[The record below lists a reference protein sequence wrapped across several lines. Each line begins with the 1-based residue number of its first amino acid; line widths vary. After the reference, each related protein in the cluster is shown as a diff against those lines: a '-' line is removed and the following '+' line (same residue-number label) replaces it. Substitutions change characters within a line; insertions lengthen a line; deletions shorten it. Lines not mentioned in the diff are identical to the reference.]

1 MGLSWAF
8 FSAIE
13 KYLGTGEYFNEDT
26 RILREDNS
34 TSYQYANGEWFG
46 KLDFPFQENLSTEGN
61 NLIEKILNDWNEIPY
76 NCKENNPPGQL
87 KK

>member
-1 MGLSWAF
+1 LSDKWGGVIR
-8 FSAIE
+8 SCYAIE

-34 TSYQYANGEWFG
+34 TSYHYPNGDYN
-46 KLDFPFQENLSTEGN
+46 LPFQENLSTEGN
-61 NLIEKILNDWNEIPY
+61 NVLKKILNDWNESPY
-76 NCKENNPPGQL
+76 NYKENNPPGQL